1 MPKYMLTMSAKKN
14 GVILTTS
21 YDFEAKS
28 HFSEDIL
35 IRDFQEYN
43 PGYKDI
49 RVISYI
55 EIAPDLRMKP
65 IIDNSSMLTRLAY
78 A

>member
-1 MPKYMLTMSAKKN
+1 MSAKKD
-14 GVILTTS
+14 GAILTNS

-28 HFSEDIL
+28 HFSEDML
-35 IRDFQEYN
+35 IRDFQQFH
-43 PGYKDI
+43 PDYKDI

-55 EIAPDLRMKP
+55 EIASNLHMKP
-65 IIDNSSMLTRLAY
+65 IIDNSSILNRLAY

>member
-1 MPKYMLTMSAKKN
+1 MSAKKD
-14 GVILTTS
+14 GVIFTNS

-28 HFSEDIL
+28 QFSENML
-35 IRDFQEYN
+35 IRDFQEFN
-43 PGYKDI
+43 PDYRDI

-55 EIAPDLRMKP
+55 EIASDLRMKP
-65 IIDNSSMLTRLAY
+65 IIDNSPILTKLAY

>member
-1 MPKYMLTMSAKKN
+1 MSARKD
-14 GVILTTS
+14 GVILTNS

-28 HFSEDIL
+28 HFSEDML
-35 IRDFQEYN
+35 IRDFQEFN
-43 PGYKDI
+43 PDYKDI

-55 EIAPDLRMKP
+55 EITSDLHMKP
-65 IIDNSSMLTRLAY
+65 IIDNSPILNGLAY

>member
-1 MPKYMLTMSAKKN
+1 MPKYMLTMSAQKD
-14 GVILTTS
+14 GVILTNS

-35 IRDFQEYN
+35 IRDFQEFN
-43 PGYKDI
+43 PDYKDI

-55 EIAPDLRMKP
+55 EIASDLRMKP
-65 IIDNSSMLTRLAY
+65 IIDNSPILNRLAY

>member
-1 MPKYMLTMSAKKN
+1 MPKYMLTMSAKKD
-14 GVILTTS
+14 GVILTNS
-21 YDFEAKS
+21 YDFEAKT
-28 HFSEDIL
+28 HFPEGQL
-35 IRDFQEYN
+35 ISDFQEFN
-43 PGYKDI
+43 PDYKDI

-65 IIDNSSMLTRLAY
+65 IIDNSPILTRLAY